1 MKTEYISTIIT
12 LLAAT
17 CPLAT
22 FAEVLPD
29 TAKVNMAF
37 RTVEA
42 MDLPAGVDEI
52 DVEKLFDKD
61 RMTYSLA
68 DMASL
73 VAGYN
78 GQLWNMGDPLVLVD
92 GVPRESGTVRPSEIS
107 KITFMKSAAAVALY
121 GSRASHGVILITTK
135 RGNNDGLQVS
145 VHGGATLN
153 VPKSYPKYL
162 GSAEYMTLYNE
173 ALRNDGLSPAFSQS
187 DIYNYSTGNNIY
199 RYPDTNFFSSDY
211 LKKNYMSYDAT
222 AEFRG
227 GGQFAKF
234 YANVSFNHNDDLTNF
249 GEGKKNKD
257 NRLSVRGNIDLR
269 INDWL
274 SGYVNT
280 AASFSDVRR
289 DNANYWVES
298 ATLRPT
304 NPGASP
310 LVPLIP
316 ISMIDPSCKNA
327 MTYVNNSNYIVDGK
341 YILGGTQNN
350 MTNPFAA
357 MYAAGHNT
365 ATSRFFQFNIGIDM
379 DLARVLKGLSFHT
392 QFAVDYAT
400 SYVTSINNE
409 YATYQATW
417 DDALGYPAIVDLTK
431 FGQDKKTATQ
441 NVSESKE
448 AQTMLWNAHFDYK
461 NTFNS
466 VHNVSAMALVNGWQ
480 QSTAGEYHRTS
491 NVNLGINL
499 NYNYDNRYFAEFT
512 GVGVHSS
519 KLAPGHRNGF
529 SPVGTL
535 AWMISNENWLKD
547 SSWVNQLRLTTSLGA
562 VKEDLDIQS
571 YYMYQGIFTDQAT
584 WWGWSETN
592 DAIHTTDAT
601 RGENLDLKFV
611 TRKEFTVG
619 LDAVLLD
626 NLVNF
631 SANFFNINL
640 NDQLTIPAS
649 LYPNYFQTWWPV
661 SDLRPYINYN
671 NQRRTGFDF
680 SLNLKKEFG
689 DFNVGVGFNG
699 MYYTSKNTRIS
710 EIAEYDWLKTEG
722 APIDALRGYQCLGF
736 FKDEEDVASSAKIN
750 NNTRPGDLKYKD
762 QNNDGIIDERDKVQL
777 GKWNAPFCYGINL
790 TLGWKGFTLFA
801 AGSGSTG
808 GMGIKGSNDD
818 SDAKGKYM
826 WVYGNRKYSEVV
838 RGRWTPETAE
848 TATYPRLTTQG
859 GELNFVDSDFW
870 TYSTSAFYLNKIQLT
885 YEFPSKMFADKFVK
899 GLQIFVD
906 ANDLATISKERKY
919 LEMNVGGVPQCRS
932 YNLGVRIDF

>member
-1 MKTEYISTIIT
+1 MKIEYISTIIA
-12 LLAAT
+12 LIAAT
-17 CPLAT
+17 YPLAT
-22 FAEVLPD
+22 SAEVLPD
-29 TAKVNMAF
+29 TAKVNVAF
-37 RTVEA
+37 RSVEA

-52 DVEKLFDKD
+52 DVEKLFEKD

-78 GQLWNMGDPLVLVD
+78 GQLWNMGDPLVMVD
-92 GVPRESGTVRPSEIS
+92 GVPRESGSVRPSEIA

-135 RGNNDGLQVS
+135 RGENDGLQVS
-145 VHGGATLN
+145 VHGGASLN

-173 ALRNDGLSPAFSQS
+173 ALLNDGLKPAFSQS
-187 DIYNYSTGNNIY
+187 DIYNYSTGSNIF
-199 RYPDTNFFSSDY
+199 RYPDTNFFSSEY

-234 YANVSFNHNDDLTNF
+234 YANVSFNHNDDLIKF
-249 GEGKKNKD
+249 GEGRNNKD

-289 DNANYWVES
+289 DNSNYWAES
-298 ATLRPT
+298 STLRPT
-304 NPGASP
+304 NPGAAP

-341 YILGGTQNN
+341 YILGGTQTNQ
-350 MTNPFAA
+350 TNPFAA

-441 NVSESKE
+441 NVSGSQE
-448 AQTMLWNAHFDYK
+448 AQTMLWNAHFDYR
-461 NTFNS
+461 NTFDG

-480 QSTAGEYHRTS
+480 QSTAGLYHRTS
-491 NVNLGINL
+491 NVNLGVNL
-499 NYNYDNRYFAEFT
+499 TYNYDNRYFAEFT

-535 AWMISNENWLKD
+535 AWMISNESWLKD
-547 SSWVNQLRLTTSLGA
+547 TPWVNQLRLTTSLGS
-562 VKEDLDIQS
+562 VKEDLDIEN

-601 RGENLDLKFV
+601 RGENLDLTFV

-619 LDAVLLD
+619 LDAVLFD

-649 LYPNYFQTWWPV
+649 LYPNYFQTYWPV
-661 SDLRPYINYN
+661 SDMRPYINYN

-689 DFNVGVGFNG
+689 DFKVGVGFNG

-710 EIAEYDWLKTEG
+710 EIAEYDWLKTAG
-722 APIDALRGYQCLGF
+722 APIDALRGYECLGF
-736 FKDEEDVASSAKIN
+736 FKDEADVENSAKIN
-750 NNTRPGDLKYKD
+750 NNTKPGDLKYKD
-762 QNNDGIIDERDKVQL
+762 QNGDGIIDNRDKVQL
-777 GKWNAPFCYGINL
+777 GKWGAPFCYGVNL

-808 GMGIKGSNDD
+808 GTGIKNNS
-818 SDAKGKYM
+818 YM
-826 WVYGNRKYSEVV
+826 WVYGDRKYSDVV

-859 GELNFVDSDFW
+859 GELNFVESDFW

-885 YEFPSKMFADKFVK
+885 YDFPARMFADKFVK

-906 ANDLATISKERKY
+906 ANDIATISKERKY
-919 LEMNVGGVPQCRS
+919 LEMNVGGAPQCRS
-932 YNLGVRIDF
+932 YNLGVKIDF